1 MTGKP
6 AIHAFFDEPTNTVSY
21 MVADPATKQEAF
33 IDPVLDYDPGA
44 SEVDTRSV
52 DAMLR
57 LANARGY
64 TVVWTLETH
73 AHADHLSG
81 SPYVKAK
88 TGAKIGIGEHIK
100 DVQRIFRPVFDATD
114 LKTDGSDFDHLF
126 KDGERFKT
134 GELDAEALYT
144 PGHTPDDITYKI
156 EDTAF
161 VGDTLFMPDYG
172 TARANFPGGDAHKL
186 YRSIRNLMALPDTTR
201 LFMCHDYKAPGR
213 TVYAW
218 ETSVKDERENNVHV
232 KEGVS
237 EDTFVSMRQARDAT
251 LSAPRLLLP
260 SIQVNIRAGKF
271 PPAHVNGVSYLTIPV
286 KSRMPQRRSAEEG
299 RLWLCNSTT
308 LANSPP
314 RRPKPLACSPRS
326 PTSIGWRS
334 CARWSKAS
342 ARSARSSRRWSSPN
356 QRCRNISPSSA
367 PPGSWRRGATRK
379 PFIIASRAWRQAAS

>member
-6 AIHAFFDEPTNTVSY
+6 IIHAFFDEPTNTVSY
-21 MVADPATKQEAF
+21 IVVDPATKEAAF
-33 IDPVLDYDPGA
+33 VDPVLDYDPGA

-52 DAMLR
+52 EAMLR
-57 LANARGY
+57 FAEEQGY
-64 TVVWTLETH
+64 HVSWTLETH

-126 KDGERFKT
+126 KDGERFKI
-134 GELDAEALYT
+134 GELDAEVLYT
-144 PGHTPDDITYKI
+144 PGHTPADITYKI
-156 EDTAF
+156 EDAAF

-172 TARANFPGGDAHKL
+172 TARADFPGGDAHQL
-186 YRSIRNLMALPDTTR
+186 YRSIRKLMSLPDATR

-213 TVYAW
+213 NVYAW
-218 ETSVKDERENNVHV
+218 ETTVKKARERNVHV

-237 EDTFVSMRQARDAT
+237 EDTFVAMREARDAK

-271 PPAHVNGVSYLTIPV
+271 PRAHVNGVSYLIIPV
-286 KSRMPQRRSAEEG
+286 TFK
-299 RLWLCNSTT
+299 NT
-308 LANSPP
+308 
-314 RRPKPLACSPRS
+314 
-326 PTSIGWRS
+326 
-334 CARWSKAS
+334 
-342 ARSARSSRRWSSPN
+342 
-356 QRCRNISPSSA
+356 
-367 PPGSWRRGATRK
+367 GA
-379 PFIIASRAWRQAAS
+379 ALN